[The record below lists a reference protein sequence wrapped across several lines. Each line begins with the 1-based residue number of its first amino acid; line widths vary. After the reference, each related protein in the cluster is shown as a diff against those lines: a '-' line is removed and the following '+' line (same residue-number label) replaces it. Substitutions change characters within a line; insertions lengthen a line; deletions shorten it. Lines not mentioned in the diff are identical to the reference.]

1 VDLGLTSEQYWN
13 LTPREFG
20 HLRERWQARE
30 TREDRRTALIAC
42 ILANVNRDPKRRA
55 QPFEI
60 EDFMPGAKKR
70 QQTVEEMIA
79 TCRVITGYHE
89 ALEKS
94 VGQTYTDCGDPVN
107 RG

>member
-42 ILANVNRDPKRRA
+42 LIANANRDPQRRSF
-55 QPFEI
+55 PFEI
-60 EDFMPGAKKR
+60 DDFMPGGPKP
-70 QQTVEEMIA
+70 QTVAQQIA
-79 TCRVITGYHE
+79 TARIITSQWIAKE
-89 ALEKS
+89 KAL
-94 VGQTYTDCGDPVN
+94 G
-107 RG
+107 R